1 MVAYAVHP
9 EHGVFSTCLQL
20 QGLVAN
26 GASSRTDKKITQME
40 SVNGL
45 KGKQHEAAASPIVI
59 GDTAAAVLLRPRGW
73 SVLFCVNTCYGW
85 SSHFGHGLAASVG
98 PAVRPNLTAPDSVVS
113 RYPPGSI
120 LGMKLCI
127 DRIRASSG

>member
-40 SVNGL
+40 SVYEL
-45 KGKQHEAAASPIVI
+45 IRKSW
-59 GDTAAAVLLRPRGW
+59 LR
-73 SVLFCVNTCYGW
+73 
-85 SSHFGHGLAASVG
+85 HKA
-98 PAVRPNLTAPDSVVS
+98 
-113 RYPPGSI
+113 
-120 LGMKLCI
+120 
-127 DRIRASSG
+127 